1 MNASF
6 VRTTVVGRAHPEAQP
21 DNLAARGA
29 WRVLG
34 PGREDKVTDILLITG
49 HRTNHPVV
57 TRLVRQLKTSGFT
70 VRIAST
76 GDPAELGM
84 DVVDGVE
91 ARRLR
96 MSLSGRRNGA
106 KVPRFSADWARVV
119 ARNAVVRAWV
129 RVATPPRRT
138 WLLARYDPWLRRR
151 AKNADLI
158 VAADRT
164 ALPAARRAGQLNP
177 RAEVM
182 LADDPRLRT
191 RLELIRAVAPL
202 QRVLRT
208 GKVGVDPSEVVEAWR
223 RVEADPD
230 DPAVRHYV
238 SEVLTLV
245 QTLRRH
251 NMLDAAD
258 SIVRSALGLDL
269 PETTRDRLRLQ
280 QATLRIVSG
289 EHPGDLAER
298 VRAVMR
304 HADDALRVGRV
315 DEVVPLV
322 MEVTDAVFH
331 RELHADVLVSPL
343 VSDPAGF
350 LAPLRES
357 QTYRA
362 LGAPSGSMSGL
373 LADQTVASARR
384 TAGAPTSVA
393 SSVASTAGR
402 RPHRLLIVPGDYP
415 HFTKGIIGALAGDD
429 QVDLRVLYLREPGAP
444 PRRHQ
449 RPILIGDRLRDALGL
464 EVPGLSES
472 DVELLDWAET
482 IFVDWCDNAAQWV
495 AIHAPRK
502 ARLVVRFHSLEAISP
517 QPHMI
522 DWSRVSDVIF
532 VGNHVRQLVERA
544 VPGLAQVDRIHVVP
558 NEMRLRRFGLPKRP
572 GAERTVAMVGWAQR
586 VKDPIWALEV
596 LSQLRAVDRR
606 WRLMLIGHD
615 FSDHQHLGALRYRD
629 RFRARAQEDDVR
641 DGIVY
646 VPYTNDLP
654 EALRDAGFILS
665 ASRREGFPVGPTEGA
680 ASGAVPVIRDWPLY
694 AAYDGARG
702 IFPSD
707 WVVGSVE
714 EAAKRILSHADAE
727 RRDRAGAEA
736 RDYVVERYDWSVV
749 EPRFREALLGPGSP
763 MPTREQPT

>member
-1 MNASF
+1 
-6 VRTTVVGRAHPEAQP
+6 
-21 DNLAARGA
+21 
-29 WRVLG
+29 
-34 PGREDKVTDILLITG
+34 VTDILLITG
-49 HRTNHPVV
+49 HRTNHPAVA
-57 TRLVRQLKTSGFT
+57 RLVRQLKISGFT

-76 GDPAELGM
+76 GDPAELGK

-106 KVPRFSADWARVV
+106 KVPRFSAQWARVV
-119 ARNAVVRAWV
+119 ARNAVVRTWI

-138 WLLARYDPWLRRR
+138 WLLARYDPWLRRSAR
-151 AKNADLI
+151 NADLI
-158 VAADRT
+158 VAGDPT

-182 LADDPRLRT
+182 LADDPRLHA
-191 RLELIRAVAPL
+191 RLELARAVTPL
-202 QRVLRT
+202 RQILRT
-208 GKVGVDPSEVVEAWR
+208 GKVGVDASEVVEAWK
-223 RVEADPD
+223 RVEANPD
-230 DPAVRHYV
+230 DPALRYLVT
-238 SEVLTLV
+238 EVLTLV

-251 NMLDAAD
+251 NALDAAGYV
-258 SIVRSALGLDL
+258 VRSALGLDV

-289 EHPGDLAER
+289 EHPGDLAEL
-298 VRAVMR
+298 VRAVMK
-304 HADDALRVGRV
+304 HADDALRAGRV
-315 DEVVPLV
+315 DDVVPLV

-350 LAPLRES
+350 LAPLRQS
-357 QTYRA
+357 RTYQA

-373 LADQTVASARR
+373 LVASARGAPQQDQA
-384 TAGAPTSVA
+384 AGAPSATASSSSATSVTSA
-393 SSVASTAGR
+393 PAVTSALAVTSER
-402 RPHRLLIVPGDYP
+402 QPHRLLIVPGDYP
-415 HFTKGIIGALAGDD
+415 HFTKGIISALARDD

-444 PRRHQ
+444 PRRHH
-449 RPILIGDRLRDALGL
+449 RPLLIGDRLRDALGL
-464 EVPGLSES
+464 GVPSLSEP
-472 DVELLDWAET
+472 DAELLDWAET

-495 AIHAPRK
+495 AIHAPAK

-532 VGNHVRQLVERA
+532 VGDHVRRLVERA
-544 VPGLAQVDRIHVVP
+544 VPGLAQVDRIHIVP

-572 GAERTVAMVGWAQR
+572 GAERTLAMVGWAQR

-596 LSQLRAVDRR
+596 LSQLRAVDPR

-615 FSDHQHLGALRYRD
+615 FSHHQHLGALRYRD
-629 RFRARAQEDDVR
+629 RFRARAREDDVR

-654 EALRDAGFILS
+654 EALRDAGFIIS

-714 EAAKRILSHADAE
+714 EATKRILTYADAE

-736 RDYVVERYDWSVV
+736 RDYVVQRYDWSVV
-749 EPRFREALLGPGSP
+749 EPRFREALLGSTASP
-763 MPTREQPT
+763 RSAGERP